1 MSSAS
6 RPSIGSGNGT
16 DPREIIYLDRGRLLS
31 YASQLFDGVTV
42 MRRLLEAS
50 QHGDIISTLERER
63 ETSKEARRTG
73 SAGLNLGAE
82 LKGEAERT
90 EGERTLT
97 KTGGDQKLDLAYTAL
112 LEEKAELD
120 NVLLIVER
128 ELEQRGLLTD
138 FDGSAASG
146 LVRFQGSLSFVD
158 WTILQ
163 SVMADFDT
171 FNKAFGGA
179 TQGMKAQDARAF
191 AKLLKILSLS
201 DITAHM
207 TAQELTITSPLNPE
221 HLTLTLEQ
229 MRAVYLPQEIEATL
243 LAFMPPPATTPHT
256 RTGIGAS
263 INFEEVLGIF
273 MGETDHTVQPVAL
286 YVQLRP

>member
-1 MSSAS
+1 MSGAS
-6 RPSIGSGNGT
+6 RTSGAGGSATN
-16 DPREIIYLDRGRLLS
+16 PREIIYLDRGRLLS

-42 MRRLLEAS
+42 VRRLLEAS

-63 ETSKEARRTG
+63 EASKETRRAG
-73 SAGLNLGAE
+73 SAGVSFGAE
-82 LKGEAERT
+82 LKGEAEQT
-90 EGERTLT
+90 ESERTLT

-120 NVLLIVER
+120 NVLLVVER

-138 FDGSAASG
+138 FDGGAASG

-171 FNKAFGGA
+171 FNKAFGS
-179 TQGMKAQDARAF
+179 TTKGMKPQDARALG
-191 AKLLKILSLS
+191 KLLKILSLS

-207 TAQELTITSPLNPE
+207 TVGAAAITSPLNPD

-243 LAFMPPPATTPHT
+243 LAFMPPPATTSHI
-256 RTGIGAS
+256 RTGVGAEMD
-263 INFEEVLGIF
+263 FGDLLRMFVG
-273 MGETDHTVQPVAL
+273 DADYTVQPVAL
-286 YVQLRP
+286 YVKLGE